1 MKNPSRL
8 SMPLPVSPARRRA
21 LAGARALAALRAV
34 PARAAAAP
42 ALPDIPELQA
52 LLAGRAPKQDR
63 LVLELPRLADDGNT
77 VPVRLM
83 LPGPF
88 AAGAP
93 VRTLAL
99 FSERNPVRTIIVVD
113 YPLAVARVEFET
125 RIRLAGS
132 QRIVGVAVLA
142 DQTVYVAVAAI
153 EVAASACVDGTT

>member
-1 MKNPSRL
+1 MLVR
-8 SMPLPVSPARRRA
+8 V
-21 LAGARALAALRAV
+21 
-34 PARAAAAP
+34 
-42 ALPDIPELQA
+42 
-52 LLAGRAPKQDR
+52 

-113 YPLAVARVEFET
+113 YPLAVARVVFET